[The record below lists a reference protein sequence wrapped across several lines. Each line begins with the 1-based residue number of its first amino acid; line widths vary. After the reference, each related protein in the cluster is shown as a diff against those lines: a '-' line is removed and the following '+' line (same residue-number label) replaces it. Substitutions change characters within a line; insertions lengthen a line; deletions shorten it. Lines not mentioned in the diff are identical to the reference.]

1 MKLLEITNSKTDQLH
16 EGNTIYI
23 SATGTGTNYCPVQ
36 WLVRYLK
43 AAKTQE
49 NPDAFIICR
58 LFKTKA
64 GHNAPG
70 DKPISYS
77 SAKGS
82 FMEHLAKI
90 VGNNK
95 IYGLHSLR
103 SGGAIAAANSG
114 VSDRLI
120 AKQGRWSSN
129 SSRDGYIK
137 DNPAKRFKVSMSIG
151 I

>member
-1 MKLLEITNSKTDQLH
+1 MRFITICLVSFAGILRISELLNLQVKHIHFVEGGMKLEITNSKTDQLH

-23 SATGTGTNYCPVQ
+23 SATGTNYCPVQ

-58 LFKTKA
+58 LFKTKE
-64 GHNAPG
+64 GHNAHG

-77 SAKGS
+77 SARGS

-90 VGNNK
+90 VGNTK
-95 IYGLHSLR
+95 IYGLHSLG
-103 SGGAIAAANSG
+103 SDGATAAT
-114 VSDRLI
+114 
-120 AKQGRWSSN
+120 
-129 SSRDGYIK
+129 
-137 DNPAKRFKVSMSIG
+137 
-151 I
+151 